1 MWWLLLGLGVG
12 ILALGL
18 LSTGRW
24 ACDTAARAATL
35 FEQVDRV
42 ANTGVAP
49 LDRATP
55 TVRAVEHTALR
66 GSTSG
71 RPASSSAGSP
81 NSLTDSP
88 DAESQLP

>member
-12 ILALGL
+12 ILAVGL

-24 ACDTAARAATL
+24 ACDTAARAAKL

-66 GSTSG
+66 G
-71 RPASSSAGSP
+71 
-81 NSLTDSP
+81 
-88 DAESQLP
+88 